1 MALCF
6 RGVLLNGLGPG
17 VPLKNCDSANSRL
30 SVRSS
35 SIPVRRKIVT
45 TRATVLPKKYK
56 LYEAVKV
63 YQDASRGIVCYRNE
77 YGELICEGY
86 DEGPHLRHAQQQ
98 DEQYRQDA
106 KLYGCI
112 QEIRPYLV
120 EGIDYICTGGDLVEV
135 FSEGKDES

>member
-1 MALCF
+1 MS
-6 RGVLLNGLGPG
+6 GLGL
-17 VPLKNCDSANSRL
+17 PLKNCDSVHSRL
-30 SVRSS
+30 SVQSS
-35 SIPVRRKIVT
+35 SIPVCRKIVT
-45 TRATVLPKKYK
+45 ARATVFPKTYK

-63 YQDASRGIVCYRNE
+63 YQDASRGIVCYRNQ

-98 DEQYRQDA
+98 DEQYRQDV
-106 KLYGCI
+106 KFYGCI

>member
-6 RGVLLNGLGPG
+6 RGVLLINGLGL
-17 VPLKNCDSANSRL
+17 PLRNCDSAHSRL
-30 SVRSS
+30 SVQSS
-35 SIPVRRKIVT
+35 SITVGRKNIT
-45 TRATVLPKKYK
+45 ARATVCSKKYK

-86 DEGPHLRHAQQQ
+86 DEGPHLRHTQQQ
-98 DEQYRQDA
+98 EEQYRQDV

-120 EGIDYICTGGDLVEV
+120 EGIDYTCMGGDLVEA